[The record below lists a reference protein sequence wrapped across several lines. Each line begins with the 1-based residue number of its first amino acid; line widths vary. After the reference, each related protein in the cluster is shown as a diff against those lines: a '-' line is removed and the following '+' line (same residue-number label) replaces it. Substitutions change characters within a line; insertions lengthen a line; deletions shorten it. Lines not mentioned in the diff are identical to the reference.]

1 MTHIV
6 IPPTMEQ
13 TDTTSE
19 REQLR
24 KRART
29 AETADKRRAAMRS
42 LAALARNRHRDIY
55 DKLARE

>member
-1 MTHIV
+1 MTNIV
-6 IPPTMEQ
+6 IPPTMGQ

-24 KRART
+24 NRART
-29 AETADKRRAAMRS
+29 ADTADKRRAAMRA
-42 LAALARNRHRDIY
+42 LAARARDRHRDIY